1 MCPQTLLL
9 QHLLKAHSVFLL
21 HHAPSLADLYVRLTR
36 PKFCAA
42 LERFWNRFVKDW
54 DVLLHGT
61 PAIDVYDGLKLAAG
75 GELGVG
81 VGEEEWGSG
90 EREVLEGFVHRTEG
104 LVDLVVSRFGDLEQ
118 DASPKLPSEVEQ
130 SPWLG
135 SGNLP
140 SSADGVMFSGV
151 NAVTRPSMSATAKWM
166 EWIFRSGQAAY
177 GVQDNPHAPKRKR
190 RRKQALSGSGE
201 GKHANL
207 QSLMSSSSQEPN
219 FEDLPPGVP
228 PPIVSAA
235 NRSLDKAL
243 KKAEQDQRRETES
256 LAANKES
263 GAGTEALMKYMTFG
277 LYGSG
282 WGLPNSRSDDQDKKP
297 DEGEESIA
305 QRDPSKA
312 VKPPTSTGGDLG
324 VASLNR
330 RVQEGCFLVGLKGDL
345 DDEGETDGEDM
356 TDSGAEPEANA
367 SKAWNNRILLRTL
380 HIERRQQLGKDD
392 RAQQVKSEETLG
404 ARLGQLQT
412 EASTATELSA
422 TEYFDRVQVVVYV
435 VSTYRLSL

>member
-75 GELGVG
+75 GELGIG

-118 DASPKLPSEVEQ
+118 DTPSKLPSGVEQ
-130 SPWLG
+130 PPWLG

-140 SSADGVMFSGV
+140 SSADGVIFSGV
-151 NAVTRPSMSATAKWM
+151 NSVTRPSIAATAKWM
-166 EWIFRSGQAAY
+166 EWIFQNGQAAY

-190 RRKQALSGSGE
+190 RRKQAFPSSGE
-201 GKHANL
+201 GQHVNVQNL
-207 QSLMSSSSQEPN
+207 VSSSSQEPN
-219 FEDLPPGVP
+219 PDDLPPGVP
-228 PPIVSAA
+228 PPIVTAA

-243 KKAEQDQRRETES
+243 KKAEQDNNLSTDP
-256 LAANKES
+256 ATIKKES
-263 GAGTEALMKYMTFG
+263 TAGTEALMKYMTFG

-282 WGLPNSRSDDQDKKP
+282 WGLQNSRSESQDRKRDD
-297 DEGEESIA
+297 GEENRILKSSNKVA
-305 QRDPSKA
+305 KE
-312 VKPPTSTGGDLG
+312 PTSNGGESGL
-324 VASLNR
+324 ASLNQ
-330 RVQEGCFLVGLKGDL
+330 RVQDGCFLIGLKGDL
-345 DDEGETDGEDM
+345 DDEGETDGEDG
-356 TDSGAEPEANA
+356 TDSGAEPETNV

-380 HIERRQQLGKDD
+380 HLERRPQISKND
-392 RAQQVKSEETLG
+392 RTQQVESGETVET
-404 ARLGQLQT
+404 RFGQAHN
-412 EASTATELSA
+412 EASASIAPLVPDF
-422 TEYFDRVQVVVYV
+422 FDRVQVVVYV
-435 VSTYRLSL
+435 VSTYKIVL

>member
-61 PAIDVYDGLKLAAG
+61 PAIDIYDGLKLAAG
-75 GELGVG
+75 GELGIG

-104 LVDLVVSRFGDLEQ
+104 LVDLVVSRFGDLGQ
-118 DASPKLPSEVEQ
+118 DTPSKSPSGP
-130 SPWLG
+130 PWLG

-140 SSADGVMFSGV
+140 SSADGVIFSGV
-151 NAVTRPSMSATAKWM
+151 NSVTRPSIAAAAKWM

-190 RRKQALSGSGE
+190 RRKQAFPSSGE
-201 GKHANL
+201 RQNANL
-207 QSLMSSSSQEPN
+207 RSLVSSSSHEPDLD
-219 FEDLPPGVP
+219 DLPPGVP
-228 PPIVSAA
+228 PPIVTAA

-243 KKAEQDQRRETES
+243 KKAEQGEKLSADPATAKQES
-256 LAANKES
+256 I
-263 GAGTEALMKYMTFG
+263 AGTEALMKYMTFG

-282 WGLPNSRSDDQDKKP
+282 WGLPISRSESQDRKLDD
-297 DEGEESIA
+297 GEEIRI
-305 QRDPSKA
+305 QK
-312 VKPPTSTGGDLG
+312 
-324 VASLNR
+324 SLNKVDKEPTPNGGESGPPSLNQ
-330 RVQEGCFLVGLKGDL
+330 RVQDGCFLVGLKGDL
-345 DDEGETDGEDM
+345 DDEGETDGEGG

-380 HIERRQQLGKDD
+380 HIERKPQLSKDD
-392 RAQQVKSEETLG
+392 RAQQVEIGETLD
-404 ARLGQLQT
+404 ARFGQAHN
-412 EASTATELSA
+412 EASTSIAPLAPEF
-422 TEYFDRVQVVVYV
+422 FDRLQVVVYV
-435 VSTYRLSL
+435 VRTYQIVL